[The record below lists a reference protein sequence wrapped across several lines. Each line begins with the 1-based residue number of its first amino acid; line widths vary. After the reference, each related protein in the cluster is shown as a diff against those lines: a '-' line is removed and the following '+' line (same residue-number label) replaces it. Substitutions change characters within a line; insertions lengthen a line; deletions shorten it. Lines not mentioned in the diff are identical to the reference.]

1 MLFTADIGNT
11 TITIG
16 VFHKDAK
23 VLSARLS
30 SVGYRTSDEYAVSL
44 ASLLAL
50 QGIDKKRIRGAV
62 IASVVKPL
70 SPVFGGAVEQL
81 FGLRPLFMGPGVRT
95 GLDIKI
101 ERPAELGADLAASCV
116 GALALLPPP
125 FVVVGM
131 GDATTLTYLDEN
143 ARLRGVLICPGAFAG
158 IQSLSRMAA
167 ELPVISLEPPRG
179 LLGKNTVD
187 SMNNGA
193 VYGAAAMVEGL
204 VARLR
209 DSVGQPDLPVVATGP
224 LCDAILPHCR
234 LQVTH
239 QPDLVLLGLKKV
251 WELNGK
257 KDK

>member
-1 MLFTADIGNT
+1 MLLTANIGNT

-16 VFHKDAK
+16 VFQKDTR

-30 SVGYRTSDEYAVSL
+30 SAGYRSSDEYAVNL
-44 ASLLAL
+44 AALLAL
-50 QGIDKKRIRGAV
+50 HGIDKTAIRGAV

-81 FGLRPLFMGPGVRT
+81 FGIKPLFMGPGVRT

-101 ERPAELGADLAASCV
+101 ERPAELGADIAAGCV
-116 GALALLPPP
+116 GALSLLPPP

-131 GDATTLTYLDEN
+131 GDATTLTYIDQN
-143 ARLRGVLICPGAFAG
+143 TRLRGVLICPGAFAG
-158 IQSLSRMAA
+158 IQSLSRLAA
-167 ELPVISLEPPRG
+167 ELPVISLEAPRG

-204 VARLR
+204 ISRLR
-209 DSVGQPDLPVVATGP
+209 ESTGQPDLPVVATGP
-224 LCDAILPHCR
+224 LCDAILPYCR
-234 LQVTH
+234 MDIRRE
-239 QPDLVLLGLKKV
+239 PDLVLLGLKKV

-257 KDK
+257 K

>member
-1 MLFTADIGNT
+1 MLFVANLGNT
-11 TITIG
+11 NITIG
-16 VFHKDAK
+16 VFQKDTR

-30 SVGYRTSDEYAVSL
+30 AAGYRTSDEYAVNLAAILSL
-44 ASLLAL
+44 R
-50 QGIDKKRIRGAV
+50 GIDKKAIHGAV

-81 FGLRPLFMGPGVRT
+81 FGVKPLFMGPGVRT

-101 ERPAELGADLAASCV
+101 ERPAELGADIAAGCV
-116 GALALLPPP
+116 GALSLLPPP

-131 GDATTLTYLDEN
+131 GDATTLTYIDKN
-143 ARLRGVLICPGAFAG
+143 ARLCGVLISPGAFAG
-158 IQSLSRMAA
+158 IQSLSRLAA

-204 VARLR
+204 VERLR
-209 DSVGQPDLPVVATGP
+209 ESVGEPDLPVIATGL
-224 LCDAILPHCR
+224 LCDAILPYCR
-234 LQVTH
+234 MDIRRE
-239 QPDLVLLGLKKV
+239 PDLVLLGLKKV

-257 KDK
+257 K

>member
-1 MLFTADIGNT
+1 MLFVADIGNT

-16 VFHKDAK
+16 VFRKD
-23 VLSARLS
+23 VRVCSARLS
-30 SVGYRTSDEYAVSL
+30 SKGYHSADEYAVNLSAVL
-44 ASLLAL
+44 TMHGVDVR
-50 QGIDKKRIRGAV
+50 QVRGAV
-62 IASVVKPL
+62 ISSVVKPL
-70 SPVFGGAVEQL
+70 SPVFGSAVEQL
-81 FGLRPLFMGPGVRT
+81 FGLKPLFMGPGVRT

-101 ERPAELGADLAASCV
+101 ERPAELGADLAAGCV
-116 GALALLPPP
+116 GALSLLPPP

-131 GDATTLTYLDEN
+131 GDATTLTYIDKQS
-143 ARLRGVLICPGAFAG
+143 RLCGVLICPGAFAG

-209 DSVGQPDLPVVATGP
+209 ESTGQPDLPVIATGA
-224 LCDAILPHCR
+224 LCDAILPYCALAIR
-234 LQVTH
+234 KE
-239 QPDLVLLGLKKV
+239 PDLVLLGLKKV

-257 KDK
+257 K